1 MAGAASASGVAVE
14 SIGERFLGLAAAQ
27 PEQRWCTYF
36 PGMAGPHTASY
47 SQLRDRALEFAV
59 AFGVAGQARKRI
71 AVCVYPSLDLHA
83 AFLGAILAGHIP
95 AMMPPFS
102 PKTEPV
108 KLQKTISHFLQSMHP
123 DLVVIDNETIGC
135 LQSASVRLGSEV
147 DVISPSEV
155 RGRADG
161 AGRQRGGLDIAFIQH
176 SSGTT
181 GLQKGVALSH
191 ASVIRHHQSYSRAI
205 GLRHGEDSIVSWL
218 PLYHDMGL
226 IACFMVPLMAG
237 LSIVEIPTLAW
248 AERPG
253 LLFDAITAH
262 RPTLCWLPNF
272 AYTFLAQSL
281 QRSLPDSIWDLSSIR
296 LWTNCSEPITDRS
309 QRAFLQAFEAI
320 GCKPESLGGSYAMA
334 ENVFAVTQSTNSA
347 NAAVVVSKG
356 ELSKHFVAPP
366 KSAEDG
372 RVVISCG
379 APIEGVRIK
388 ILEIGSEA
396 PCQNDVGEIAIKSNF
411 LFTEYWKNPDATSK
425 AFTADGYFR
434 TGDSGFVKGYDVF
447 VTGRL
452 KDIII
457 IQGKN
462 LHAGDIEALLADVEG
477 IIPGRVVALGLMD
490 ESMGSERLV
499 VLAETDATEAAHK
512 KSITGGIRTRI
523 FAEMNIPVSTI
534 RLLPPRWLIK
544 STSGKMARL
553 ENKDKF
559 LKSIEEKNV

>member
-1 MAGAASASGVAVE
+1 MGEAASRISNE

-27 PEQRWCTYF
+27 PDRTWCTYF
-36 PGMAGPHTASY
+36 SGVAGPQIASY
-47 SQLRDRALEFAV
+47 GHLRDRALEFAT
-59 AFGVAGQARKRI
+59 AFGNRGPARKRV
-71 AVCVYPSLDLHA
+71 AVCLYPSLDLHA

-102 PKTEPV
+102 PKTEPS
-108 KLQKTISHFLQSMHP
+108 KLQKTIGHFLDSMHP
-123 DLVVIDNETIGC
+123 DLVVIDNETNGS

-147 DVISPSEV
+147 KVISPSDA
-155 RGRADG
+155 RGR
-161 AGRQRGGLDIAFIQH
+161 GGVIALQGGGGDIAFIQH

-191 ASVIRHHQSYSRAI
+191 GSVIRHHESYSRAI
-205 GLRHGEDSIVSWL
+205 GLRWKEDSIVSWL

-226 IACFMVPLMAG
+226 ISCFMVPLLAG

-248 AERPG
+248 AGRPG

-272 AYTFLAQSL
+272 AYTFLAQTL
-281 QRSLPDSIWDLSSIR
+281 QRNLPGSSWDLSSVR

-309 QRAFLQAFEAI
+309 QRAFLQAFESI
-320 GCKPESLGGSYAMA
+320 GCNPESLGSSYAMA
-334 ENVFAVTQSTNSA
+334 ENVFAVTQSTNPL
-347 NAAVVVSKG
+347 NAALEVSKG
-356 ELSKHFVAPP
+356 ALSRHSVAPP
-366 KSAEDG
+366 ESAEDT
-372 RVVISCG
+372 RVLISCG
-379 APIEGVRIK
+379 APVEGVRIK
-388 ILEIGSEA
+388 TLEPGSDA
-396 PCQNDVGEIAIKSNF
+396 SSRNDVGEIAIKSDF

-434 TGDSGFVKGYDVF
+434 TGDSGFVKGDDVF

-462 LHAGDIEALLADVEG
+462 FHAGDIEACLAGVEG
-477 IIPGRVVALGLMD
+477 TIPGRVVALGMMD

-499 VLAETDATEAAHK
+499 VLAESSATEAAQR
-512 KSITGGIRTRI
+512 KSITDSIRTRI
-523 FAEMNIPVSTI
+523 FAELGVPVSMT

-559 LKSIEEKNV
+559 LKSLEEKNV

>member
-1 MAGAASASGVAVE
+1 MAEAASGISPE
-14 SIGERFLGLAAAQ
+14 SIGERFLRLAAAQ
-27 PEQRWCTYF
+27 PDRTWCTYF
-36 PGMAGPHTASY
+36 PGIADPQTASY
-47 SQLRDRALEFAV
+47 SQLCDRALEFAA
-59 AFGVAGQARKRI
+59 AFGVAGTARKRV
-71 AVCVYPSLDLHA
+71 AVCLYPSLDLHA
-83 AFLGAILAGHIP
+83 AFLGGILAGHIP

-108 KLQKTISHFLQSMHP
+108 KLQKTIRHFLESMHP
-123 DLVVIDNETIGC
+123 DLVVIDNETNGS

-147 DVISPSEV
+147 DVISPSDA
-155 RGRADG
+155 RGTVDVV
-161 AGRQRGGLDIAFIQH
+161 GRQRGGLEIAFIQH

-191 ASVIRHHQSYSRAI
+191 ASVIRHHESYSRAI
-205 GLRHGEDSIVSWL
+205 GLEPEKDSIVSWL

-226 IACFMVPLMAG
+226 ISCFMVPLLAG
-237 LSIVEIPTLAW
+237 LPIVEIPTLAW
-248 AERPG
+248 AGRPG
-253 LLFDAITAH
+253 VLFDAITAH

-281 QRSLPDSIWDLSSIR
+281 QRSLPGSSWDLSSVR

-309 QRAFLQAFEAI
+309 QKAFLLAFESI
-320 GCKPESLGGSYAMA
+320 GCNPESLGSSYAMA
-334 ENVFAVTQSTNSA
+334 ENVFAVTQSTNSV
-347 NAAVVVSKG
+347 NAAVEVSKG
-356 ELSKHFVAPP
+356 GLSKHSVATP
-366 KSAEDG
+366 KSAEDT
-372 RVVISCG
+372 RVLISCG
-379 APIEGVRIK
+379 APVEGVRIK
-388 ILEIGSEA
+388 ILEPGSDA
-396 PCQNDVGEIAIKSNF
+396 PARDDVGEIAIKSDF

-425 AFTADGYFR
+425 AFTEDGYFR
-434 TGDSGFVKGYDVF
+434 TGDSGFVKQNHVF

-462 LHAGDIEALLADVEG
+462 LHAGDIEACLADVEG

-499 VLAETDATEAAHK
+499 VLAESSATEAAQK
-512 KSITGGIRTRI
+512 KSITDSIRTRI
-523 FAEMNIPVSTI
+523 FAELSIAVSMA

-559 LKSIEEKNV
+559 LKALEEKNV